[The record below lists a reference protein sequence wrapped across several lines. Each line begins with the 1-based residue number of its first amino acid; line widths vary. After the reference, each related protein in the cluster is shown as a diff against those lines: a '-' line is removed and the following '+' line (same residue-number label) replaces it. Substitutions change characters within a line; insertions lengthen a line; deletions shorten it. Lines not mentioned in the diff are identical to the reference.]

1 MEETSNEKKCKGCV
15 YYKEEGIYQGEC
27 RYYILYG
34 TSTTDG
40 GISVEFDNTC
50 EHWEEEKI
58 EKRKKIDHAV
68 KKYFE
73 WKNKQ

>member
-1 MEETSNEKKCKGCV
+1 MEETSQVKRCKDCV

-50 EHWEEEKI
+50 EHWEEEKA
-58 EKRKKIDHAV
+58 EKRRTHDNII
-68 KKYFE
+68 YFS
-73 WKNKQ
+73 